1 MVRVRRL
8 EWIRIRPLGD
18 GDKGRRRGNKKEKK
32 IRRKK

>member
-1 MVRVRRL
+1 VGCAG

-18 GDKGRRRGNKKEKK
+18 GDKGRRRGNKKTEK